1 MGAPRITISASLLS
15 ADFADLGAQVR
26 AADEAG
32 CDEIHFDVMDGRFVP
47 NLTIGAPVLAAVRR
61 HTDLPISVHMMVED
75 AGSLLEQ
82 FVAAG
87 ASSYTVH
94 VEACTHLHATLEE
107 IRRSGLRAGVTLN
120 PATPLCAIEEVLP
133 SVDRVLVMSVNPG
146 FGGQRFIPGTL
157 AKIERLSRML
167 EDAGLDVEVA
177 VDGGINAD
185 TAAAV
190 VRAGART
197 LISGSGIFG
206 HPQGIAAG
214 VRALREAA
222 VSTAP

>member
-1 MGAPRITISASLLS
+1 MGAPLIRISASLLS

-26 AADEAG
+26 AADETG

-75 AGSLLEQ
+75 AGILLEQ

-87 ASSYTVH
+87 ASMFTVH
-94 VEACTHLHATLEE
+94 VEACTHLHATLEA

-120 PATPLCAIEEVLP
+120 PATPLCAIEEALP
-133 SVDRVLVMSVNPG
+133 YVDRVLVMTVNPG
-146 FGGQRFIPGTL
+146 FGGQQFIPGTL
-157 AKIERLSRML
+157 PKIERLAL
-167 EDAGLDVEVA
+167 LLDDAGLDVDLA

-185 TAAAV
+185 TSPAV

-206 HPQGIAAG
+206 HPDGIAAG
-214 VRALREAA
+214 VKALREAA
-222 VSTAP
+222 ASAP

>member
-1 MGAPRITISASLLS
+1 MGGPRITISASLLS
-15 ADFADLGAQVR
+15 ADFADLGGQVR
-26 AADEAG
+26 AAHEAG

-75 AGSLLEQ
+75 AGSLLDQ

-87 ASSYTVH
+87 ASTFTVH
-94 VEACTHLHATLEE
+94 VEACAHLHATLEA
-107 IRRSGLRAGVTLN
+107 IRGSGLRAGVTLN

-133 SVDRVLVMSVNPG
+133 CVDRVLVMTVNPG
-146 FGGQRFIPGTL
+146 FGGQQFIPGTL
-157 AKIERLSRML
+157 PKIERLRCML
-167 EDAGLDVEVA
+167 DDAGLDAELA
-177 VDGGINAD
+177 VDGGIKAGP
-185 TAAAV
+185 APAV

-206 HPQGIAAG
+206 HPDGIASG

-222 VSTAP
+222 ASAAL

>member
-1 MGAPRITISASLLS
+1 MGGPRITISASLLS
-15 ADFADLGAQVR
+15 ADFADLGGQVR

-75 AGSLLEQ
+75 ADPLLDA
-82 FVAAG
+82 FVEAG
-87 ASSYTVH
+87 AGVYTVH
-94 VEACTHLHATLEE
+94 TEACADLHATLEK
-107 IRRSGLRAGVTLN
+107 IHGSGLRAGVALN
-120 PATPLCAIEEVLP
+120 PATPLCAIKEALP
-133 SVDRVLVMSVNPG
+133 CVDRVLVMTVNPG
-146 FGGQRFIPGTL
+146 FGGQEFIPGTL
-157 AKIERLSRML
+157 PKIERLRHML
-167 EDAGLDVEVA
+167 DDGGLDVELA
-177 VDGGINAD
+177 VDGGIKAD
-185 TAAAV
+185 TALAV

-222 VSTAP
+222 ASAAP

>member
-1 MGAPRITISASLLS
+1 MGGPRVTISASLLS
-15 ADFADLGAQVR
+15 ADFADLGGQVR
-26 AADEAG
+26 DADEAG

-61 HTDLPISVHMMVED
+61 HTGLPISVHMMVED

-87 ASSYTVH
+87 ASTFTVH
-94 VEACTHLHATLEE
+94 VEACTHLHATLEK

-120 PATPLCAIEEVLP
+120 LATPLCAIEEALP
-133 SVDRVLVMSVNPG
+133 SVDRVLVMTVNPG
-146 FGGQRFIPGTL
+146 FGGQQFIPGTL
-157 AKIERLSRML
+157 PKIERLRRTL
-167 EDAGLDVEVA
+167 DDAGLDVELA
-177 VDGGINAD
+177 VDGGI
-185 TAAAV
+185 TAGTAPAA

-206 HPQGIAAG
+206 HPGGIASG
-214 VRALREAA
+214 VRALRDAA
-222 VSTAP
+222 ASAVP